1 MAQNKILMKQ
11 VEEAEASVAAQGHNR
26 GAF

>member
-1 MAQNKILMKQ
+1 MAQNEILMKQ